1 MTNIL
6 TLILLF
12 ILVACVGFFSS
23 SETAYLSLQKLKV
36 RRMLEEGR
44 KHAKIVARL
53 KSNMENLLTVV
64 LVGTNFLN
72 SFASALATALA
83 IEIFGSKGAA
93 IAPIA
98 ASFFMS
104 TFGQIIPKTAAGLYP
119 EKFTLSSSLPLLWLE
134 KIFYPIVWVFSK
146 ISHVAVVLV
155 EKIIKP
161 TGTIVTEEELK
172 TLIDVGSNEGTIEKD
187 ESYLLNKII
196 KFNDL
201 KINDV
206 MKHRSLVSMINQNAS
221 YQEVKEEFQR
231 SGFSTLTVYS
241 GSRENVVGVLNYKK
255 LLFGTEE
262 TNLGPGY
269 AARHMV
275 EVLYIPGTLTVFE
288 VLQKF
293 RYDEHKFAVVLDE
306 QGQTDGIIT
315 MEDIMK
321 VVFGHMSD
329 ENTYDDKAPED
340 KVQLISLNT
349 FIVPGDMKLDDVNEI
364 LDLKLE
370 SDEMNTIGGWLL
382 EEFGYLPNAGN
393 VVIKDKNIYT
403 VEEVEQRRISSVRIK
418 KST

>member
-119 EKFTLSSSLPLLWLE
+119 EKIALSSSLPLLWLE
-134 KIFYPIVWVFSK
+134 RIFYPIVWVFSK

-172 TLIDVGSNEGTIEKD
+172 TLIDVGSNEGTIFACFRP
-187 ESYLLNKII
+187 SSSIRRT
-196 KFNDL
+196 FN
-201 KINDV
+201 
-206 MKHRSLVSMINQNAS
+206 
-221 YQEVKEEFQR
+221 FC
-231 SGFSTLTVYS
+231 
-241 GSRENVVGVLNYKK
+241 
-255 LLFGTEE
+255 
-262 TNLGPGY
+262 
-269 AARHMV
+269 
-275 EVLYIPGTLTVFE
+275 
-288 VLQKF
+288 
-293 RYDEHKFAVVLDE
+293 
-306 QGQTDGIIT
+306 
-315 MEDIMK
+315 
-321 VVFGHMSD
+321 
-329 ENTYDDKAPED
+329 
-340 KVQLISLNT
+340 
-349 FIVPGDMKLDDVNEI
+349 
-364 LDLKLE
+364 
-370 SDEMNTIGGWLL
+370 
-382 EEFGYLPNAGN
+382 
-393 VVIKDKNIYT
+393 KDK
-403 VEEVEQRRISSVRIK
+403 
-418 KST
+418 